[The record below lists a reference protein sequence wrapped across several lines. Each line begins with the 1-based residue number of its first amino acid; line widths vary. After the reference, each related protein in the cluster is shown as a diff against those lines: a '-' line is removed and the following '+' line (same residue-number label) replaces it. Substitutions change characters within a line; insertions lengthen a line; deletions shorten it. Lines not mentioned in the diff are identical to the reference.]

1 MSLTT
6 LHTTTAAEQAF
17 WRAQVPTTDLDG
29 LAAMESVYTAWL
41 RDEARYV
48 VYPMSRWDNAVKAYR
63 TDARLERESAAL
75 AQEVWTF
82 TLAVAR
88 NDRATLEKFAL
99 NAARAAAFWVGGEDA
114 TAASKAVRAAV
125 KSALRGRDAHREDIE
140 AEVTEKAAHYIT
152 AGITQGTEAP
162 LSGRMEENMPLLDI
176 FGLVG
181 ALEYFHALRPALAAA
196 DRRELALSSANL
208 ARDTRRALDD
218 ATYVLSGASVK
229 EKDAARSLAA
239 HRSRL
244 AGMPDE
250 ERVVAEAERIIAVA
264 ALSGD
269 YRRAAEDAEWMLADR
284 LSASAEA
291 LLEAGLDFAADED
304 DEDDEDENAPAYAVA
319 EGTWDALAVEFGVQ
333 SGEELQAVIA
343 ERVAAEA
350 KAAGDTEAE
359 SGFITA
365 LTGDSKSARTQRLRR
380 AAKKLDMD
388 KVREVLA
395 AALV

>member
-6 LHTTTAAEQAF
+6 LHADTAAEQAF
-17 WRAQVPTTDLDG
+17 WRAQVPTTNLDG
-29 LAAMESVYTAWL
+29 LAEMEGVYTAWL

-48 VYPMSRWDNAVKAYR
+48 VYPMSRWDREAKAYR

-88 NDRATLEKFAL
+88 KDRKTLTEFAL

-125 KSALRGRDAHREDIE
+125 KAALRGRDAHREDIE
-140 AEVTEKAAHYIT
+140 AEVTEKAAHYIS
-152 AGITQGTEAP
+152 AGVTKGTEAP
-162 LSGRMEENMPLLDI
+162 LSGRVEEHMPLLDV

-196 DRRELALSSANL
+196 DRSELALSSANL

-218 ATYVLSGASVK
+218 ATYVLSGASIH

-250 ERVVAEAERIIAVA
+250 ERVVAEAERVVAVA
-264 ALSGD
+264 TLSGD

-284 LSASAEA
+284 LSASADA

-304 DEDDEDENAPAYAVA
+304 DDEAAEAPQYAVA
-319 EGTWDALAVEFGVQ
+319 EGTWDAVAIEFGVQ
-333 SGEELQAVIA
+333 TGAELQAVIA
-343 ERVAAEA
+343 ERIATDAM
-350 KAAGDTEAE
+350 AAGDKNAKT
-359 SGFITA
+359 GFIAA
-365 LTGDSKSARTQRLRR
+365 LTGDPKCAHAQRLRR

-388 KVREVLA
+388 KVRGVLA

>member
-1 MSLTT
+1 MSLTA
-6 LHTTTAAEQAF
+6 LHADTAAEQAF
-17 WRAQVPTTDLDG
+17 WRSQIPTTDLDG
-29 LAAMESVYTAWL
+29 LAEMEGVYTAWL

-48 VYPMSRWDNAVKAYR
+48 VYSMSRWDREAKVWR
-63 TDARLERESAAL
+63 TDARLEREAAAL

-88 NDRATLEKFAL
+88 NDAKTLAEFAL

-125 KSALRGRDAHREDIE
+125 KAALRGRDAHREDIE
-140 AEVTEKAAHYIT
+140 AEVTEKAAHYIS
-152 AGITQGTEAP
+152 AGVTKGTEAP
-162 LSGRMEENMPLLDI
+162 LSGRVEEHMPLLDI

-196 DRRELALSSANL
+196 DRHEITLSSANL

-218 ATYVLSGASVK
+218 ATYMLSGASVK

-244 AGMPDE
+244 AGMSDE
-250 ERVVAEAERIIAVA
+250 ERVVAEAERVVAVA
-264 ALSGD
+264 TLSGD

-284 LSASAEA
+284 LSASADA

-304 DEDDEDENAPAYAVA
+304 EDDDEAEAPQYAVA
-319 EGTWDALAVEFGVQ
+319 EGTWDAVAVEFGVQ
-333 SGEELQAVIA
+333 TGKELQAVIA
-343 ERVAAEA
+343 ERIAMDA
-350 KAAGDTEAE
+350 KASGAKDVE

-365 LTGDSKSARTQRLRR
+365 LTGDSKSAYSQRLRR

-388 KVREVLA
+388 KVRGVLA

>member
-29 LAAMESVYTAWL
+29 LTAMEGVYTAWL

-48 VYPMSRWDNAVKAYR
+48 VYPMTRWDREAKAYR

-125 KSALRGRDAHREDIE
+125 KAALRGRDAHREDIT

-152 AGITQGTEAP
+152 AGVTKNTEAP
-162 LSGRMEENMPLLDI
+162 LSGRVEENMPLLDI

-196 DRRELALSSANL
+196 DRRELALSSSNL

-218 ATYVLSGASVK
+218 ATCTLSGATVE

-244 AGMPDE
+244 AGMTDE
-250 ERVVAEAERIIAVA
+250 ERVVAEAERVVAVA
-264 ALSGD
+264 KMTGD
-269 YRRAAEDAEWMLADR
+269 RRRAAEDAEWMLEDR
-284 LSASAEA
+284 LTASADA
-291 LLEAGLDFAADED
+291 LLDAGLDFAAEED
-304 DEDDEDENAPAYAVA
+304 DEDAAPQYAVA
-319 EGTWDALAVEFGVQ
+319 EGTWDAVAVRFGVQ

-343 ERVAAEA
+343 ERMAKDA
-350 KAAGDTEAE
+350 KAAGAKDVQT
-359 SGFITA
+359 GFIAA
-365 LTGDSKSARTQRLRR
+365 LTGDSTSARTRLLRR
-380 AAKKLDMD
+380 RADALDLD
-388 KVREVLA
+388 EVRAVLA
-395 AALV
+395 AALI

>member
-29 LAAMESVYTAWL
+29 LIAMEGVYTAWL

-48 VYPMSRWDNAVKAYR
+48 VYPMTRWDREAKAYR

-125 KSALRGRDAHREDIE
+125 KAALRGRDAHREDIE

-152 AGITQGTEAP
+152 AGVTKGTEAP
-162 LSGRMEENMPLLDI
+162 LSGRVEEHMPLLDV

-208 ARDTRRALDD
+208 TRDTRRALDD
-218 ATYVLSGASVK
+218 ASYALSGASVK
-229 EKDAARSLAA
+229 EKDATRSLAA

-244 AGMPDE
+244 AGMTDE
-250 ERVVAEAERIIAVA
+250 ERVVAEAERVVAVA
-264 ALSGD
+264 KMTGD

-284 LSASAEA
+284 LSASADA
-291 LLEAGLDFAADED
+291 LLEAGLDFAAEEDED
-304 DEDDEDENAPAYAVA
+304 DDEAEEAPLYAVA
-319 EGTWDALAVEFGVQ
+319 EGTWDAVAIEFGVQ
-333 SGEELQAVIA
+333 TGAELQAVIA
-343 ERVAAEA
+343 ERIATDAM
-350 KAAGDTEAE
+350 AAGDKNAKT
-359 SGFITA
+359 GFITA
-365 LTGDSKSARTQRLRR
+365 LTGDSKCAHAQRLRR

>member
-48 VYPMSRWDNAVKAYR
+48 VYPMTRWDREAKAYR

-99 NAARAAAFWVGGEDA
+99 NAARAAAYCRSGSTSETF
-114 TAASKAVRAAV
+114 TAASRAVYAAV
-125 KSALRGRDAHREDIE
+125 KSALFDRDSYKADVM
-140 AEVTEKAAHYIT
+140 AEVSEKAAHYIT
-152 AGITQGTEAP
+152 AGVTKGTEAP
-162 LSGRMEENMPLLDI
+162 LSGRVEEHMPLLDV
-176 FGLVG
+176 FGLAG

-208 ARDTRRALDD
+208 TRDTRRALDD
-218 ATYVLSGASVK
+218 ATCALSGASIH

-244 AGMPDE
+244 AGMADE
-250 ERVVAEAERIIAVA
+250 ERVVAEAERVVAVA
-264 ALSGD
+264 KMTGD

-284 LSASAEA
+284 LSASADA

-304 DEDDEDENAPAYAVA
+304 DEDENAPTYAVA

-359 SGFITA
+359 GGFITA

-380 AAKKLDMD
+380 VAKKLDMG

>member
-29 LAAMESVYTAWL
+29 LTAMEGVYTAWL

-48 VYPMSRWDNAVKAYR
+48 VYPMSRWDNAAKAYR

-88 NDRATLEKFAL
+88 NDRATLKKFAL

-125 KSALRGRDAHREDIE
+125 KAALRGRDAHREDIE
-140 AEVTEKAAHYIT
+140 AEVTEKAAHYIS
-152 AGITQGTEAP
+152 AGVTKGTEAP
-162 LSGRMEENMPLLDI
+162 LSGRVEEHMPLLDI

-196 DRRELALSSANL
+196 DRHELALSSANL

-218 ATYVLSGASVK
+218 ATYVLSGASIH

-239 HRSRL
+239 HCSRL
-244 AGMPDE
+244 AGMSDE
-250 ERVVAEAERIIAVA
+250 ERVVAEAERVVAVA
-264 ALSGD
+264 TLSGD

-284 LSASAEA
+284 LSASVDA
-291 LLEAGLDFAADED
+291 LLEAGLDFAAEEDED
-304 DEDDEDENAPAYAVA
+304 DDEAEEAPLYAVA
-319 EGTWDALAVEFGVQ
+319 EGTWDAVAIEFGVQ
-333 SGEELQAVIA
+333 TGAELQAVIA
-343 ERVAAEA
+343 ERIATDAM
-350 KAAGDTEAE
+350 AAGDKNAKT
-359 SGFITA
+359 GFITA
-365 LTGDSKSARTQRLRR
+365 LTGDSKCAHAQRLRR